1 MKLTNVER
9 ETVILF
15 NEAEPTASVYTCN
28 GRIRRRLEELAE
40 KGIEGINFVRSDNYS
55 VTYTIPKKWVK
66 INAQRK
72 VSEKQK
78 EILRYARNQRGKNND
93 LNTAHTTVADTNTI

>member
-1 MKLTNVER
+1 MYLSNQER

-40 KGIEGINFVRSDNYS
+40 KGIEGINFVRSDDYS
-55 VTYTIPKKWVK
+55 VTYTVPKKLIK
-66 INAQRK
+66 ISAPRLPRPM
-72 VSEKQK
+72 SEEQK
-78 EILRYARNQRGKNND
+78 EKARQNIKRINQKMRD
-93 LNTAHTTVADTNTI
+93 SSRL

>member
-1 MKLTNVER
+1 MKLTNAER

-28 GRIRRRLEELAE
+28 GRLRRRLEDLLK
-40 KGIEGINFVRSDNYS
+40 KGIEGINFVRSDDYS

-66 INAQRK
+66 INGPRLM
-72 VSEKQK
+72 SEKQK
-78 EILRYARNQRGKNND
+78 EVLRFAREQK
-93 LNTAHTTVADTNTI
+93 DTK

>member
-1 MKLTNVER
+1 MKLINVER

-40 KGIEGINFVRSDNYS
+40 KGVEGINFVRSDDYS
-55 VTYTIPKKWVK
+55 VTYTVPKKLIK
-66 INAQRK
+66 ISAPRQ
-72 VSEKQK
+72 VSKEQHEQLLHNLNGVNQK
-78 EILRYARNQRGKNND
+78 NKG
-93 LNTAHTTVADTNTI
+93 